1 MVRTK
6 QSVSYKIS
14 IGKVPKIA
22 ACKAASNCS
31 SSSSSGHKSESSPST
46 SKNKYS
52 GGGNPVHP
60 REIPVWQ
67 KEITCFFQVKND
79 ELPLPSANGEDED
92 DDVVEVPP
100 QEMMQAGSSKM

>member
-22 ACKAASNCS
+22 ACKAASSSGGS
-31 SSSSSGHKSESSPST
+31 SSSSSPST
-46 SKNKYS
+46 SKNRYS
-52 GGGNPVHP
+52 CGGGNPVHP
-60 REIPVWQ
+60 REIPFWQ

-79 ELPLPSANGEDED
+79 KEPDELPRPSANDED
-92 DDVVEVPP
+92 GDVVELPP
-100 QEMMQAGSSKM
+100 PDMMQAGSSKM

>member
-22 ACKAASNCS
+22 ACKAAMASSSGGS
-31 SSSSSGHKSESSPST
+31 SSSSSPST
-46 SKNKYS
+46 SKNRYS
-52 GGGNPVHP
+52 GGGGNPVHP
-60 REIPVWQ
+60 REIPFWQ

-79 ELPLPSANGEDED
+79 KEIDELPRPSANDED
-92 DDVVEVPP
+92 DDVVELPP
-100 QEMMQAGSSKM
+100 PETMQAGSSKM

>member
-6 QSVSYKIS
+6 QSMSYKIS
-14 IGKVPKIA
+14 AGRTPKIA
-22 ACKAASNCS
+22 ACKAAMAS
-31 SSSSSGHKSESSPST
+31 SSKGGGSSGHKSSSSPST

-52 GGGNPVHP
+52 GGNPVHP

-79 ELPLPSANGEDED
+79 EQSQPPANDENED
-92 DDVVEVPP
+92 DDVVELPS
-100 QEMMQAGSSKM
+100 QKASGSSET